1 MTYREH
7 DLADEPLDEEDVLD
21 DPVAEDV
28 AIGTLGEEVD
38 PDSVRPMRLPV
49 DEDELPLDDDDDE
62 VRRGL

>member
-1 MTYREH
+1 MTYREQ
-7 DLADEPLDEEDVLD
+7 DLTDIPVDEEETLD

-49 DEDELPLDDDDDE
+49 DEDELPIDDDDDE